1 MNNQY
6 TVDEILKSMTPKTLC
21 CFIAD
26 LDNMPELLS
35 DKDVA
40 LMQAGIM
47 TLFGLVGTKAVAM
60 LEWHGIEA
68 VHPLVQAAVAAYNED

>member
-1 MNNQY
+1 MKF
-6 TVDEILKSMTPKTLC
+6 TADEIFQHMSPAT
-21 CFIAD
+21 IAAWVAD
-26 LDNMPELLS
+26 MDNMPELRS

-47 TLFGLVGTKAVAM
+47 TLFALVGMEAVAM
-60 LEWHGIEA
+60 LERHGIEA

>member
-1 MNNQY
+1 MKF
-6 TVDEILKSMTPKTLC
+6 TADEIFQHMSPAT
-21 CFIAD
+21 IAAWVAD
-26 LDNMPELLS
+26 MDNMPELRS

-47 TLFGLVGTKAVAM
+47 TLFALVGMEAVAM

>member
-1 MNNQY
+1 MSYQY
-6 TVDEILKSMTPKTLC
+6 TSDEILNHMSPRTLC
-21 CFIAD
+21 GFIAD
-26 LDNMPELLS
+26 LDNMPELRS

-47 TLFGLVGTKAVAM
+47 TLFALVGMEAVAM